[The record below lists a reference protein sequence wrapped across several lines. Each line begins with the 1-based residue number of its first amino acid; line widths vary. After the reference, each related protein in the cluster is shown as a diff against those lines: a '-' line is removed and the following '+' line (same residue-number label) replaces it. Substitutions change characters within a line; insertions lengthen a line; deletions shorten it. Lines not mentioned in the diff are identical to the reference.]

1 MPKLKIGDLIKF
13 NDTLSYAY
21 NTAEKGS
28 VGLVYSSNERLTRFQ
43 VLLNNGLRGEVTA
56 RALDRKKIEI
66 IATKKTGE
74 KKIPQLK
81 SHPWTKPSPP

>member
-28 VGLVYSSNERLTRFQ
+28 IALVYSSNTRLTRFQ
-43 VLLNNGLRGEVTA
+43 VLLSTGMRGEVTA
-56 RALDRKKIEI
+56 VDLDRKKVEI
-66 IATKKTGE
+66 IASKKTAE
-74 KKIPQLK
+74 KKIPNNKTQ
-81 SHPWTKPSPP
+81 